1 MARYPGMESNLPSSP
16 GYLPGGN
23 EVFTTNPTQPSPHES
38 LNLGLPTDPWPRP
51 TETYLPCSHGPRWV
65 GWDRKQNPQPTH
77 APRVNLLPLLPSS
90 LPAAIVESPPLPP
103 PFWNPHPYLLPP
115 SRHHRLNHLRQR
127 RAAEAEVAAAAT
139 SAATHVPGYPPHP
152 NNIQCLLADSPAEE
166 AAAST
171 GTAAHGPPHP
181 PPLCKT
187 SFLAGSRL
195 RVQPSGGGGVNDP
208 RARLPPHRTRALTGS
223 RNPAALRRSPSD
235 AFAS

>member
-51 TETYLPCSHGPRWV
+51 TETYPPCSHGPRWV

-115 SRHHRLNHLRQR
+115 S
-127 RAAEAEVAAAAT
+127 A
-139 SAATHVPGYPPHP
+139 PPP
-152 NNIQCLLADSPAEE
+152 PQPPASEEGGGGGGGGGGDGRDSPRTWLPTP
-166 AAAST
+166 SKYHT
-171 GTAAHGPPHP
+171 MLTR
-181 PPLCKT
+181 
-187 SFLAGSRL
+187 RL
-195 RVQPSGGGGVNDP
+195 TSGGGGGANGHSDP
-208 RARLPPHRTRALTGS
+208 WTSSPAPFMQDKLSRLFAAACATQRRWRRERPTRQVTSPSNTSPHRFTQPSG
-223 RNPAALRRSPSD
+223 AAAQPQ
-235 AFAS
+235 